1 MTGNTKESLACLAA
15 RGPKVLLGDALQ
27 APGALRDIAALF
39 KLGVK
44 LVSLGKRRDFDVFL
58 VRWEKL

>member
-15 RGPKVLLGDALQ
+15 RGPVVLLGDALQ
-27 APGALRDIAALF
+27 APGALRDIVALF

-44 LVSLGKRRDFDVFL
+44 LVSLGKRRDF
-58 VRWEKL
+58 

>member
-15 RGPKVLLGDALQ
+15 SGPVVLLGDALQ
-27 APGALRDIAALF
+27 ALGAPRDIVALF

-44 LVSLGKRRDFDVFL
+44 LVPLGKRKDF
-58 VRWEKL
+58 